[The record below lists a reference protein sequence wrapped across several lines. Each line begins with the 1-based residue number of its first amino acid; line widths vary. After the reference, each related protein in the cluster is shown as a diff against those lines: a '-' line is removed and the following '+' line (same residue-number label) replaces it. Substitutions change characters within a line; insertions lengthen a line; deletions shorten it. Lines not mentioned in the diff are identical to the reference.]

1 LRHLGGLPRP
11 GAARPASK
19 KKSERA
25 AEQDR
30 PELKAEREAWREE
43 FAAIDPARL
52 VLVDETGTN
61 TAMARRYGRAP
72 RGQRVDGP
80 VPHGHWKAVT
90 LTAAMRLG
98 GVGGCLAFDGA
109 TDAATFEAYVEQVLA
124 PTLRPGDI
132 VVMDNLAAHKGPAV
146 ERLIQAVGAEVRY
159 LPAYSPDLNPIEKMF
174 SKLKAY
180 LRKAAARTVDR
191 LYEIMGDALRS
202 VTDHDITGWF
212 RSCGYYTS
220 KRKPL

>member
-1 LRHLGGLPRP
+1 
-11 GAARPASK
+11 
-19 KKSERA
+19 
-25 AEQDR
+25 
-30 PELKAEREAWREE
+30 
-43 FAAIDPARL
+43 

-90 LTAAMRLG
+90 LTAAIRLG
-98 GVGGCLAFDGA
+98 GVGGCLAFEGA
-109 TDAATFEAYVEQVLA
+109 TNATTFEAYVEQVLA

-132 VVMDNLAAHKGPAV
+132 VVMDNLGAHKGPAV
-146 ERLIQAVGAEVRY
+146 ERAIKAAGAGLRY

-174 SKLKAY
+174 SKLKTS

-191 LYEIMGDALRS
+191 LYEAMGDGLRS
-202 VTDHDITGWF
+202 VTHQDIAGWF
-212 RSCGYYTS
+212 RSCGYSTF
-220 KRKPL
+220 KRKLL